1 MNRSFFFIHTK
12 IDENVQA
19 EKEKKPFS
27 EDAVLQKI
35 GIYCLVNLDG
45 LLGKEDI
52 FLISN
57 HYPTKWDFAR
67 LSQAIQET
75 LPMPNLVSKHP
86 CELVN

>member
-27 EDAVLQKI
+27 EDAVLKKI

-52 FLISN
+52 F
-57 HYPTKWDFAR
+57 
-67 LSQAIQET
+67 
-75 LPMPNLVSKHP
+75 
-86 CELVN
+86 

>member
-1 MNRSFFFIHTK
+1 MCFDHNKQLAHKIGSMNRSFFFIHTK

-27 EDAVLQKI
+27 EYAVLKKI

-52 FLISN
+52 F
-57 HYPTKWDFAR
+57 
-67 LSQAIQET
+67 
-75 LPMPNLVSKHP
+75 
-86 CELVN
+86 